1 MVRMIKLTF
10 LKGRQAM
17 IEKMNTM
24 NQIVPTQLAVK
35 VDGKSEVRYRELPDC
50 FGYEFEVFPKMEARE
65 AVEQI
70 VSVMESQSY
79 DHGAEWRWISF
90 EEVQKEDELNMFRYF
105 VVKFRI
111 RDSY

>member
-1 MVRMIKLTF
+1 
-10 LKGRQAM
+10 M
-17 IEKMNTM
+17 IEKMKVM
-24 NQIVPTQLAVK
+24 GQVVPTQLAVK

-65 AVEQI
+65 VVEQV

-79 DHGAEWRWISF
+79 DHGAEWRRVSL
-90 EEVQKEDELNMFRYF
+90 EEVQKDDELDMFRYF